1 MGLLLV
7 RDRVLVSIPGLIGI
21 HGKANRKEDQKA
33 AEMIEKK
40 QKIVLSDRRID
51 RHRRNQECP

>member
-7 RDRVLVSIPGLIGI
+7 RDRVLVSLPGLIGTL
-21 HGKANRKEDQKA
+21 GKANRREERKA
-33 AEMIEKK
+33 AVMIEKK

-51 RHRRNQECP
+51 RHKRNQECP